1 VAAVAAALAA
11 LPAAAPAAQARAKC
25 GAKAHHKA
33 KSCRA
38 RIGLRPKVSPGLGS
52 RGLDPG
58 HDAPVALEAYPVAL
72 RLDGV
77 VR

>member
-1 VAAVAAALAA
+1 MAAVAAALVA

-25 GAKAHHKA
+25 GAKAHKA
-33 KSCRA
+33 KPCRA
-38 RIGLRPKVSPGLGS
+38 RIGLRPKASPALGS

-58 HDAPVALEAYPVAL
+58 HVAPAALEAYPVAL
-72 RLDGV
+72 RMDGV

>member
-1 VAAVAAALAA
+1 VRREGAPQGQAVPCAHRAAA
-11 LPAAAPAAQARAKC
+11 
-25 GAKAHHKA
+25 
-33 KSCRA
+33 
-38 RIGLRPKVSPGLGS
+38 KVSPGLGS

-58 HDAPVALEAYPVAL
+58 HVAPTALEAYPVAL